1 MITAAAAVWA
11 DCKFSCQECL
21 NFSWPSSSTKIITL
35 NTNTR
40 EILIWGGLH
49 TSSLSNY
56 AIFPKPLITQGCL
69 INLANPSLSQFA
81 AINRSLYKMLLWLL
95 CDCTRLG
102 SIPGTRSGILI
113 IWGGLIVLIIGS
125 NLLWLGRD
133 LEEKPEDGIVQR
145 SVFPD
150 IGLNSWAI

>member
-1 MITAAAAVWA
+1 MRIQCVTFIQYLRV
-11 DCKFSCQECL
+11 CKGQSSVKMCDLVTSAENLLLQWTRQGLVPRMLEFL
-21 NFSWPSSSTKIITL
+21 MTSSSTKIITL

-81 AINRSLYKMLLWLL
+81 AINRALYKMLLWLL

-102 SIPGTRSGILI
+102 SIPGMRSGHLI
-113 IWGGLIVLIIGS
+113 IWRG
-125 NLLWLGRD
+125 D
-133 LEEKPEDGIVQR
+133 
-145 SVFPD
+145 
-150 IGLNSWAI
+150 